1 MNVFLR
7 FYQYSRKLNIFASV
21 ILNQTAFPM
30 LKFLKQTIIFI
41 SFCYLFSSC
50 ITSRKINYM
59 QPPGFNIPAYKDSL
73 SFEDYKLRIG
83 DRITMKIY
91 STDNQTNAFF
101 NNSTGNSPMGSGS
114 GGTMDLNSYL
124 IEKNGTINLP
134 MIGEVQL
141 VGQTAR
147 EATSTLEK
155 SIESLFKFSTVEIRI
170 VNRNFSIIGNGEASY
185 IAIPQEKINIFK
197 ALAMAGDLGVY
208 ADRSKIR
215 VLRETDNGVQ
225 IKTFDLRSSDII
237 HSEFFYIE
245 PNDVIYIQTINERFF
260 SITNLPSLVS
270 TTVSTFS
277 FGVILYDAYKK
288 ITVKNPQ

>member
-1 MNVFLR
+1 
-7 FYQYSRKLNIFASV
+7 
-21 ILNQTAFPM
+21 M
-30 LKFLKQTIIFI
+30 LKFLKPAIIFT
-41 SFCYLFSSC
+41 SFCCLFSSC
-50 ITSRKINYM
+50 ITSGKINYM

-91 STDNQTNAFF
+91 STDDQTNSFF
-101 NNSTGNSPMGSGS
+101 NNSTGNSAMTSTS
-114 GGTMDLNSYL
+114 GGIMDLNTYL

-134 MIGEVQL
+134 MVGEVLL

-155 SIESLFKFSTVEIRI
+155 AIESLFKFSTVEIRI
-170 VNRNFSIIGNGEASY
+170 VNRNFSIIGNGKASY
-185 IAIPQEKINIFK
+185 IAIPQEKVNIFK
-197 ALAMAGDLGVY
+197 AIAMAGDLGIY

-270 TTVSTFS
+270 TTISTFS
-277 FGVILYDAYKK
+277 IGVILYDAYNK
-288 ITVKNPQ
+288 IVVKNP